1 MHFIIC
7 TLQTYFNIE
16 LHQNMLLDFSIHN
29 NSLIEQ
35 SSDCNQPLIQ
45 GHFFYLTNKAAIKN
59 AMNFKNAVHLLGFW
73 TCSSVCRAWQ
83 PCNAIAGRWRVNNPN
98 GWAVFFFVE
107 RADFNYTLR
116 NYLAHYKWLWQF
128 ISNGVGHWAR
138 YIMSTFLPNTLSPW
152 DSYCYVPTHA
162 RHYHNEP
169 NGSSDKRQY
178 THNSRNRI

>member
-1 MHFIIC
+1 
-7 TLQTYFNIE
+7 
-16 LHQNMLLDFSIHN
+16 
-29 NSLIEQ
+29 
-35 SSDCNQPLIQ
+35 
-45 GHFFYLTNKAAIKN
+45 
-59 AMNFKNAVHLLGFW
+59 MNFKNAVNLLGFW

-138 YIMSTFLPNTLSPW
+138 YIMSTFFCQIHFLLGLALVL
-152 DSYCYVPTHA
+152 CTHS

-169 NGSSDKRQY
+169 NGSSDKRLGKY
-178 THNSRNRI
+178 TIHPQFKKSYFIVHVPAKLVLFNWVLIFLSSQQALTTKIEFAIEN

>member
-1 MHFIIC
+1 
-7 TLQTYFNIE
+7 
-16 LHQNMLLDFSIHN
+16 
-29 NSLIEQ
+29 
-35 SSDCNQPLIQ
+35 
-45 GHFFYLTNKAAIKN
+45 
-59 AMNFKNAVHLLGFW
+59 MNFKNAVNLLGFW

-138 YIMSTFLPNTLSPW
+138 YIMSTFFCQIHFLLGPALFLH
-152 DSYCYVPTHA
+152 THARA

-169 NGSSDKRQY
+169 NGSSDKRLGIQY
-178 THNSRNRI
+178 SHKKSSLVHVLAKLVLFNWVLIFLSSQQALTTKIEFAIEN

>member
-1 MHFIIC
+1 
-7 TLQTYFNIE
+7 
-16 LHQNMLLDFSIHN
+16 
-29 NSLIEQ
+29 
-35 SSDCNQPLIQ
+35 
-45 GHFFYLTNKAAIKN
+45 
-59 AMNFKNAVHLLGFW
+59 MNFKNAVNLLGFW

-138 YIMSTFLPNTLSPW
+138 YIMSTFFCQIHFLLGLALLLCTMVDITIMNQMDL
-152 DSYCYVPTHA
+152 A
-162 RHYHNEP
+162 IKEL
-169 NGSSDKRQY
+169 QY
-178 THNSRNRI
+178 THNSRNRTYSTCASQIRFI